1 MKKYRFDL
9 QGCFPRCFSKAPELL
24 SPLLSVLKLVDSFT
38 ETDVSAPYEVSSAVA
53 EEVSPT
59 GNKKPQPMGSKEAQA
74 TGNKKLKAAARMVS
88 SSAAPASMMSSY
100 AACKI
105 MSSDTGN
112 SMPLAAAEEVSSAIM
127 EIEADK
133 ESPSEEVLYDDI
145 EDVLVNS
152 ENSIADKSLRVL
164 NPVSTISRASVMA
177 NKPNCDY
184 CDRVF
189 TSRRSLARHIE
200 EYHLRKP
207 NLLHCDFCKL
217 TFRRKEHF
225 ENQLKS
231 KGCLKNKGLIYECK
245 FCKKTF
251 SSPEKLKTHMN
262 KNCLKKYFCNICL
275 KFFSKQKDLQSHA
288 H

>member
-1 MKKYRFDL
+1 M

-59 GNKKPQPMGSKEAQA
+59 GNKKPMGSKEAPA
-74 TGNKKLKAAARMVS
+74 MGNKKLKAASRMVS
-88 SSAAPASMMSSY
+88 SAPGSMMSSY

-105 MSSDTGN
+105 MSSDTAN

-127 EIEADK
+127 EIQADK
-133 ESPSEEVLYDDI
+133 ESSTEQVLNDDI

-152 ENSIADKSLRVL
+152 ENSIAVKNVRVL
-164 NPVSTISRASVMA
+164 NPVSTISKTSVMA

-189 TSRRSLARHIE
+189 TSRKSLTRHIE

-207 NLLHCDFCKL
+207 NLLNCDFCKV

-225 ENQLKS
+225 ENHLKS
-231 KGCLKNKGLIYECK
+231 KGCLKNKGLIFECK
-245 FCKKTF
+245 FCKNTF
-251 SSPEKLKTHMN
+251 SSPEKVKTHMN
-262 KNCLKKYFCNICL
+262 KNCSKKYFCNICL